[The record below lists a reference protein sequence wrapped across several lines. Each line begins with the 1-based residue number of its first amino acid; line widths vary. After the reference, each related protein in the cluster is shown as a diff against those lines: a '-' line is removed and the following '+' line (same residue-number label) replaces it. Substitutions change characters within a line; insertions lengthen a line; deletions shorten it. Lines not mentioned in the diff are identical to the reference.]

1 MTHLLKSE
9 NPALKDA
16 TITCLIRGEDRIPQ
30 LEKAYGSRVKAELY
44 KDLDDT
50 ERTIEVASQ
59 HDYII
64 NTTLGFHPESAAALV
79 RGLAKRRETTG
90 KDAFMI
96 HTSGTSN
103 LADQPISGR
112 IVEKDRI
119 FDDATD
125 DIYGYEQERQK
136 GQLYPQRTS
145 ELGVVDAGLETGV
158 KVLVIMSPTIY
169 GKGTG
174 VFNRSSIQV
183 PSYVRTTLGNGQG
196 VIVGE
201 GKGIWDNVHVDDL
214 VLISLS
220 SDQLIV
226 LTVSPRPSY
235 TR

>member
-1 MTHLLKSE
+1 M
-9 NPALKDA
+9 KDA
-16 TITCLIRGEDRIPQ
+16 IITCLIRGEDRIPQ

-44 KDLDDT
+44 RDLDDT

-64 NTTLGFHPESAAALV
+64 NTTLGFHPESAASLV
-79 RGLAKRRETTG
+79 RGLAERKEATG
-90 KDAFMI
+90 KDTFMI

-103 LADQPISGR
+103 LADQPISGK
-112 IVEKDRI
+112 IVEEDRI

-145 ELGVVDAGLETGV
+145 ELGVVDVGVETGV

-174 VFNRSSIQV
+174 VFNKSSIQV
-183 PSYVRTTLGNGQG
+183 PSYVKTTLANGQG

-214 VLISLS
+214 V
-220 SDQLIV
+220 
-226 LTVSPRPSY
+226 
-235 TR
+235 